1 MKSNYAVHCSMRGP
15 KLSPGWRHLTTAE
28 IHAAAGRSREFWPV
42 STIEQW
48 CPVARKWLNPSCGDI
63 VGIHYRT
70 KKPFGYF
77 LTH

>member
-1 MKSNYAVHCSMRGP
+1 MSNHNFDHDIRAMTP
-15 KLSPGWRHLTTAE
+15 NQPTAE
-28 IHAAAGRSREFWPV
+28 IHAAVGRSREVWPV